1 MPYLYL
7 LNNSTRRTMNMTP
20 LIATHMSAAIGAVCI
35 GPLAIWAR
43 KGQTQ
48 RPALHRYMGYTWVV
62 LMLITAFTALFIRD
76 FRLPNIN
83 GFTAIHLLIPATFGS
98 LMAAFYFLRQGNIK
112 QHRRFMVSLY
122 INACIVAG
130 VFTLYPG
137 RYLGN
142 WVWGTQGDTSTAAKP
157 MLLLVSGILNRT
169 PMWVWGL
176 LLGLIA
182 LGLMQAR
189 TRELTYKRV
198 LIIPIV
204 MLVLSLLGAVS
215 TAGGSFTTVVLWLL
229 GYASVAFALSRPALP
244 NSSYNP
250 STQRFIVTGSYWPLV
265 VMLAIFV
272 TKFAVGIATAT
283 GAAWMRSAAFPI
295 VIALLYGGFSG
306 FFAGRA
312 LRLLKLKYKQQS
324 ESETT

>member
-1 MPYLYL
+1 
-7 LNNSTRRTMNMTP
+7 MNMTP
-20 LIATHMSAAIGAVCI
+20 LIAAHMSAAISAVCI

-43 KGQTQ
+43 KSRTQ
-48 RPALHRYMGYTWVV
+48 RPVLHRYAGYTWVM
-62 LMLITAFTALFIRD
+62 LMLITAFTAAFIRD

-83 GFTAIHLLIPATFGS
+83 GFTAIHLLIPATLGS
-98 LMAAFYFLRQGNIK
+98 LIAAFYFLRQGNIK

-122 INACIVAG
+122 LNACLVAG
-130 VFTLYPG
+130 IFTLYPG

-142 WVWGTQGDTSTAAKP
+142 WMWGTQGDTSTAAKP
-157 MLLLVSGILNRT
+157 LWLLVSGILSRT
-169 PMWVWGL
+169 PVWVWGL

-215 TAGGSFTTVVLWLL
+215 TAGGSFATVGLWLM
-229 GYASVAFALSRPALP
+229 GYASVAFALSRPTLP

-250 STQRFIVTGSYWPLV
+250 STQRFIVTGSYWPLM

-272 TKFAVGIATAT
+272 TKFAIGIATAM
-283 GAAWMRSAAFPI
+283 GAAWMRSAAFP
-295 VIALLYGGFSG
+295 VAIALLYGGFSG

-324 ESETT
+324 ESKKT